1 MKNVLKSNYS
11 YISSGNYNKQVDY
24 LFYQIFNKNELI
36 SSFAFGNCPDE
47 KVKIEAINEDSIDI
61 SYSYKRYVYPNT
73 FCYDYESVTKQYKI
87 PKNKKITL
95 ESNYMYYNYATGGE
109 NGWAEL
115 ELEWISYD
123 DFLKE
128 VLDEISKGEKKVSS
142 FAYHLINVG
151 NYDLAFKLLSNSKN
165 DQHSYLLAL
174 CYEKGYGVEKNI
186 DKAIEIYAHNSA
198 YFPCKEG
205 LERCLKEK
213 EGKKII
219 VDDCKMMILAEKFG
233 VDDVVK
239 KYIHIP
245 LSKGD
250 NSPEELRRCMS
261 KQVKYVLAN
270 GRRSDN
276 LEEME
281 KLAKYYDM
289 MNDIPEKNKPVYS
302 KKCYEY
308 DPYEGD
314 DDTYV
319 RYYSE
324 LIVATLQKEA
334 LKNDVIA
341 IGVLINQFIKDIDNE
356 KELVNKLTELCESKL
371 CSEKDI
377 AAYYLGLYYKREI
390 KDEKKATHY
399 FDLCN
404 SIEKGSV

>member
-1 MKNVLKSNYS
+1 MKIVFKSKYS
-11 YISSGNYNKQVDY
+11 YISIGNNGRLVEYEY
-24 LFYQIFNKNELI
+24 YQIFDENNNGQAFSLDYCPNEI
-36 SSFAFGNCPDE
+36 VKIDSVDE
-47 KVKIEAINEDSIDI
+47 KSINI
-61 SYSYKRYVYPNT
+61 SYTYRRYVYPKK
-73 FCYDYESVTKQYKI
+73 FCYDSESVTKHYKVT
-87 PKNKKITL
+87 KNKKIVL
-95 ESNYMYYNYATGGE
+95 EGNDMYYNYATGGE

-250 NSPEELRRCMS
+250 NSSEELRRCMS
-261 KQVKYVLAN
+261 KQVKYVLTN
-270 GRRSDN
+270 GKRSDN

-390 KDEKKATHY
+390 KDEKKASHY
-399 FDLCN
+399 FDLCT
-404 SIEKGSV
+404 SIEKGSD

>member
-1 MKNVLKSNYS
+1 MEHVLKSNYS
-11 YISSGNYNKQVDY
+11 YISSGNYYKQVDY
-24 LFYQIFNKNELI
+24 QFYLVFNDFELI
-36 SSFAFGNCPDE
+36 STFSFGHYPNE
-47 KVKIEAINEDSIDI
+47 TVEIKAIKEDSVDI
-61 SYSYKRYVYPNT
+61 SYTYRKYSHPNT
-73 FCYDYESVTKQYKI
+73 FSHDAENVTKQYTI
-87 PKNKKITL
+87 SKNKKTTL
-95 ESNYMYYNYATGGE
+95 ESNDMYYNYATGGE

-115 ELEWISYD
+115 VLEWITYD

-128 VLDEISKGEKKVSS
+128 VLDEISTGDKKVSS
-142 FAYHLINVG
+142 IAYHLIEVED
-151 NYDLAFKLLSNSKN
+151 YDLAFKLLSNSKN

-250 NSPEELRRCMS
+250 NSSEELRRCMS
-261 KQVKYVLAN
+261 KQVKYVLTN
-270 GRRSDN
+270 GKRSDN
-276 LEEME
+276 LKEME

-289 MNDIPEKNKPVYS
+289 MNDIPEENKPVYS
-302 KKCYEY
+302 KEYYEY

-314 DDTYV
+314 YDSYI
-319 RYYSE
+319 RYDCKM
-324 LIVATLQKEA
+324 IAATLQEEVH
-334 LKNDVIA
+334 KNDVIA
-341 IGVLINQFIKDIDNE
+341 IGVLINIFNKDIDNE
-356 KELVNKLTELCESKL
+356 KDLVNKLTELCESEL
-371 CSEKDI
+371 CNEKDI
-377 AAYYLGLYYKREI
+377 AAHYLGLYYKREI
-390 KDEKKATHY
+390 KDEKKASYY
-399 FDLCN
+399 FDLCT
-404 SIEKGSV
+404 SIEKGSD